1 MFRTAY
7 AAIISLQKIRHF
19 KGTIQSGSKFH
30 ITIGHETILAK
41 IDLFTSKD
49 ETDASETFDFKKEY
63 LYLDEYQSPES
74 Q

>member
-30 ITIGHETILAK
+30 ITIGHETILAR
-41 IDLFTSKD
+41 IDLFTVKD
-49 ETDASETFDFKKEY
+49 ETDSSAAFDFKKEY
-63 LYLDEYQSPES
+63 LYLDEYQGLES